1 MFLYNYAEELI
12 ASEVFD
18 SDLSDKT
25 DFFEVL
31 EIVIENKCTFFAE
44 HPYLMDFLAKVRN
57 SDRQFV
63 QSIVNLDTVNLAED
77 TIKEY
82 FRTIEFEKFKDDVK
96 PEEIIEML
104 ILLLDGY
111 LSNRLKINGKV
122 ELDDIMKKYKGWA
135 KVLKKSAYKEEFL

>member
-1 MFLYNYAEELI
+1 
-12 ASEVFD
+12 
-18 SDLSDKT
+18 
-25 DFFEVL
+25 
-31 EIVIENKCTFFAE
+31 
-44 HPYLMDFLAKVRN
+44 MDFLAKVRS
-57 SDRQFV
+57 SDQQFV
-63 QSIVNLDTVNLAED
+63 QNIVNLDTVNLAGD

-82 FRTIEFEKFKDDVK
+82 FSTIEFEKFKDDIK

-135 KVLKKSAYKEEFL
+135 KVLKNSAYKEEFL